1 MTRTKSPV
9 SCVATL
15 LITSALTAAPAL
27 AQNVFD
33 DFSSGNDNAWTR
45 IDAPGLFLGIPSSY
59 SVESGGYRLR
69 GPVYPNIG
77 LNLPTASARVD
88 GAAADSQISVD
99 VVNWNMALTQNASLV
114 ARLQQTSPSTFQFYA
129 LTFFPVSNAA
139 PGLSNFRID
148 RWNADGSV
156 DNLTAD
162 LLVPQVNPNHDF
174 RLVFTVEGSSLRGDL
189 FNLTL
194 DPLNPFQTISVFDAG
209 PSAIVGVGLP
219 GIFTTPNPPDIGAPT
234 FGPADVTF
242 DNFRVVPAPGAAALM
257 GLAGVVAGRR
267 RR

>member
-1 MTRTKSPV
+1 MTSTF
-9 SCVATL
+9 
-15 LITSALTAAPAL
+15 TAAPAL

-45 IDAPGLFLGIPSSY
+45 IDAPALFLGLPSSY

-69 GPVYPNIG
+69 GPVYPNNGIY
-77 LNLPTASARVD
+77 PTASVRVD

-99 VVNWNMALTQNASLV
+99 VVNWRMTSKSIAAIG
-114 ARLQQTSPSTFQFYA
+114 ARVQQLSPSTFQFYS
-129 LTFFPVSNAA
+129 LTFFPVSNAG

-148 RWNADGSV
+148 RWNADGSIN
-156 DNLTAD
+156 NLTPN
-162 LLVPQVNPNHDF
+162 LLFPQVNPDHDF
-174 RLVFTVEGSSLRGDL
+174 RLVFTVEGSTLRGDL
-189 FNLTL
+189 FNLTV
-194 DPLNPFQTISVFDAG
+194 DPLNAFQTISVVDSG
-209 PSAIVGVGLP
+209 PSAISGVGLP
-219 GIFTTPNPPDIGAPT
+219 GIFTLPIGPDPNGP
-234 FGPADVTF
+234 FVGPADVTF